1 MAAGRFAL
9 QEVLLQTDLSPAL
22 DVPVPAL
29 GLMHSGV
36 FQDATDLNP
45 LIRALAVRTMGC
57 IRVDKISEYLCDPLR
72 KSLKVRGIFDECASA
87 VFWTE
92 TLRSWQDEDPYV
104 RKTAA
109 ICVAKLFDINPE
121 LVEDQGF
128 INSLNDMLSDS
139 NPMVRLCTTLA

>member
-1 MAAGRFAL
+1 
-9 QEVLLQTDLSPAL
+9 
-22 DVPVPAL
+22 
-29 GLMHSGV
+29 MHDDRS
-36 FQDATDLNP
+36 QDATDLNP

-72 KSLKVRGIFDECASA
+72 KSLKVIGASCIGGCAP
-87 VFWTE
+87 VDVVTE
-92 TLRSWQDEDPYV
+92 FLRSWQDEDPYV

-139 NPMVRLCTTLA
+139 NPMVRLCTQLARAHTCSCRHTCTAA